1 MQSENKEFLIE
12 MSLQHNSMNHEK
24 QQQVLLFTSQLV
36 NTSSTHS
43 LRELDSTS
51 DEKIKK
57 LNDIKREKKERKI
70 IFYSQVQMTHKVS
83 I

>member
-24 QQQVLLFTSQLV
+24 QQQVLLFTLQLV

-43 LRELDSTS
+43 HRELDSTS

>member
-43 LRELDSTS
+43 HRELDSTS

-57 LNDIKREKKERKI
+57 LNDIERKKERKI
-70 IFYSQVQMTHKVS
+70 IIYSQVQMTHKVS